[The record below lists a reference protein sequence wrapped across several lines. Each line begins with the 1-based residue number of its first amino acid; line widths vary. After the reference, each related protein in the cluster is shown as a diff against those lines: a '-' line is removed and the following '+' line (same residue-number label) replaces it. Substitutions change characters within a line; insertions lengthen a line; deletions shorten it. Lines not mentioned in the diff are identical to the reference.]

1 MLPETAPP
9 PEKAG
14 KRERNKAAN
23 RASILEAARECFLT
37 NGYEGVTIRDVIRK
51 TGLAAGT
58 FYNYFP
64 DKESL
69 FRELVESRIQAMTN
83 RLTEVRRQAADLEAF
98 VHGAYLA
105 AFEAVAEDPVLHT
118 LLLRNEAV
126 IRSLYDDSVM
136 GISVRA
142 MKSDISDAIERGL
155 MPSVNVEF
163 LAATFYG
170 AGYEMSRLIADN
182 PEQHC
187 PEQAARFAAAVFL
200 RGIGGAVALQQTE
213 AVSKPGR

>member
-1 MLPETAPP
+1 MQPEQAAQP
-9 PEKAG
+9 AG
-14 KRERNKAAN
+14 KRERNKIAN
-23 RASILEAARECFLT
+23 RAAILDAARDCFLE
-37 NGYEGVTIRDVIRK
+37 NGYEGVTVRDVIRK

-69 FRELVESRIQAMTN
+69 FRELVENRIQVMTD
-83 RLTEVRRQAADLEAF
+83 RISGVRRHAGDLEAF

-126 IRSLYDDSVM
+126 IRALYDDSVM
-136 GISVRA
+136 GISVRS
-142 MKSDISDAIERGL
+142 MKADIADAIERGL
-155 MPSVNVEF
+155 MPQVNVDF

-170 AGYEMSRLIADN
+170 AGYEMSRLIADH

-187 PEQAARFAAAVFL
+187 VQDAARFAAQVFL
-200 RGIGGAVALQQTE
+200 RGIQGAISTPVHAANQ
-213 AVSKPGR
+213 

>member
-1 MLPETAPP
+1 MP
-9 PEKAG
+9 PEAAMTEAPAG

-23 RASILEAARECFLT
+23 RASILEAARDCFLSH
-37 NGYEGVTIRDVIRK
+37 GYEGVTIRDVIRK

-69 FRELVESRIQAMTN
+69 FRELVESRIQAMTD
-83 RLTEVRRQAADLEAF
+83 RISGVRRHAGNLQAF

-126 IRSLYDDSVM
+126 IRSLYNDSVM
-136 GISVRA
+136 GISVRS
-142 MKSDISDAIERGL
+142 MKADISDAIQRGL
-155 MPSVNVEF
+155 MPEVNVDF
-163 LAATFYG
+163 LAASFYG
-170 AGYEMSRLIADN
+170 TGYEMSRLISEN
-182 PEQHC
+182 PTKYCVE
-187 PEQAARFAAAVFL
+187 EAAHFAAQVFL
-200 RGIGGAVALQQTE
+200 NGIQGAVSSE
-213 AVSKPGR
+213 V

>member
-1 MLPETAPP
+1 MQPEQAALPQ
-9 PEKAG
+9 G
-14 KRERNKAAN
+14 KRERNKIAN
-23 RASILEAARECFLT
+23 RAAILEAARDCFLSH
-37 NGYEGVTIRDVIRK
+37 GYEGVTIRDVIRK

-69 FRELVESRIQAMTN
+69 FRELVENRIQAMTD
-83 RLTEVRRQAADLEAF
+83 RISGVRRHAGDLEAF

-126 IRSLYDDSVM
+126 IRALYDDSVM
-136 GISVRA
+136 GISVRS
-142 MKSDISDAIERGL
+142 MKADIADAIERGL
-155 MPSVNVEF
+155 MPEVNVDF

-170 AGYEMSRLIADN
+170 AGYEMSRLLADQ
-182 PEQHC
+182 PARYC
-187 PEQAARFAAAVFL
+187 PAKAAKFAASVFL
-200 RGIGGAVALQQTE
+200 QGIRGAAT
-213 AVSKPGR
+213 